1 MICSEWWAFEIVA
14 LLAGLLGNKTLA
26 AQTIVLNTSTLAYML
41 PLGISVASS
50 TRIGNCLGG
59 QMPFRAKMASRAA
72 LLVAFVIAGLNCGL
86 LFGIRHSWGWLWT
99 TDAEVVQIVS
109 TILPLAAL
117 FQFSDGLGAVGGGVL
132 RGAGLQKTGAFI
144 NLAGYYLLGLPL
156 GGILAFKYTWGLP
169 GLWIGLTTGL
179 ITVSFILLWI
189 IYRMD
194 WEGEANRA
202 MALLIAGGESNH
214 QTRSDL
220 ESGNGKTEEEEDDGV
235 MDEALVHDRE
245 TEALLTKL

>member
-26 AQTIVLNTSTLAYML
+26 AQTIVLNTSSLAYML

-59 QMPFRAKMASRAA
+59 QMLFRAKMASRAA
-72 LLVAFVIAGLNCGL
+72 LLVAFVIAGLNCSL
-86 LFGIRHSWGWLWT
+86 LFGARHSWGWLWT
-99 TDAEVVQIVS
+99 TDKEVIEIVS
-109 TILPLAAL
+109 AILPLAAL

-156 GGILAFKYTWGLP
+156 GGMLAFKYAWGLP

-179 ITVSFILLWI
+179 ITVSFVLLWI

-194 WEGEANRA
+194 WEGEARRA
-202 MALLIAGGESNH
+202 MLVLIAGGESNH
-214 QTRSDL
+214 QRSDL
-220 ESGNGKTEEEEDDGV
+220 ESGAGRTEEEDDGV
-235 MDEALVHDRE
+235 IDEALVRDRE
-245 TEALLTKL
+245 TEALLAKV